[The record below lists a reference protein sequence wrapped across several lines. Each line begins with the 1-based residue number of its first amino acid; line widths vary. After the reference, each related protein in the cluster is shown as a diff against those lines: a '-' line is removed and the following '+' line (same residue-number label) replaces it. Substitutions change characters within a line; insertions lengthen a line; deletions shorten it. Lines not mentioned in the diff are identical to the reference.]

1 MEQAKVAAG
10 LQKRI
15 DMRKRHLFGWGLA
28 LALTVSATAI
38 AAVRDDIAKWPESQR
53 SFVQDGTVL
62 LLGQSEKKEL
72 LGATSA
78 ERDRLIEEFLGQD
91 PFPDTPE
98 NELHQAIER
107 RQQLVHEEFLTLL
120 DDRAKVLFL
129 RGSPLARN
137 EVECG
142 MAFKPIEIWT
152 YGTEGALSYLL
163 FYRPAKDRP
172 WRLWMPLET
181 KRVLFIP
188 EMQYWM
194 EQWEELRGVIKA
206 KRIDLQQ
213 CPAAREVDE
222 ATGIRALRDY
232 RRDRPTNEQIARF
245 LQGPADL
252 AAWVEH
258 AKATPLA
265 RERPHLL
272 VEGPEI
278 FFPDRLRQRMVT
290 RFLVAI
296 PPENRLEPSTDGQ
309 KPELILS
316 IDGLIEQEGQLFD
329 ELKVRYKIEP
339 PTEAVHVALA
349 FDRALRPDREF
360 VIHLRVRD
368 EVGGGEA
375 YLHRGFT
382 VPKEPQEIEEPPVP
396 EGTVIAMGEQLA
408 REVVAGKDDLLL
420 IPPAEDVVVGLWR
433 AEALVTGE
441 RIHKVA
447 FLVDGQ
453 RQMTRSGRPFS
464 AELRLAPHPTE
475 QLIRAE
481 GYDQN
486 GELVASDEVVLNQP
500 RGALRVRILEP
511 QQGAAVSG
519 RIVTT
524 AEVVVPEEAR
534 VEEVEFLVNEQS
546 IARLVRP
553 PWQAEIDVPAGGA
566 MAFLTV
572 KATLDDGSRAEDVRF
587 LNAPQYLEEVD
598 VNLVELYTTVT
609 NRSGDFVRNLVQE
622 DFEVKEDGRPQTV
635 SKFELVVDLPLTIGF
650 VIDTSGSM
658 ADSLPEAKEA
668 ALGFLNSILTP
679 RDQAFAVA
687 FADKPVLIMPRTDDV
702 TALGES
708 LEDLRSLGY
717 TTLHDA
723 IATGLYY
730 FRGIRGRRAMILLS
744 DGDDTG
750 SSIPYRDALEYARRS
765 GVSIYSVGLNVG
777 KLSVGIRR
785 KLTSLSEETGGR
797 VFFIGQAEEL
807 VGVYDE
813 IEEELRS
820 QYLLAYTSDK
830 PNTDGAYREVEVK
843 VKKGGVKARTI
854 RGYYP

>member
-1 MEQAKVAAG
+1 MQNKN
-10 LQKRI
+10 
-15 DMRKRHLFGWGLA
+15 DMRKRQLFVNGLVLA
-28 LALTVSATAI
+28 LVASAVAASVREEI
-38 AAVRDDIAKWPESQR
+38 AMWPEHQR

-62 LLGQSEKKEL
+62 LLDRNEKKEL
-72 LGATSA
+72 LEASSA
-78 ERDRLIEEFLGQD
+78 DRDRLIEEFFDQD

-98 NELHQAIER
+98 NELLQAIDR
-107 RQQLVHEEFLTLL
+107 RQQLVHQEFLTML
-120 DDRAKVLFL
+120 DDRARVLFL
-129 RGSPLARN
+129 RGPPVTRN

-142 MAFKPIEIWT
+142 MTFKPIEIWT
-152 YGTEGALSYLL
+152 YGPESSTNALL

-172 WRLWMPLET
+172 YRLWMPMET
-181 KRVLFIP
+181 KRVLFTA
-188 EMQYWM
+188 EMEYWM
-194 EQWEELRGVIKA
+194 EQWEELRGVITA

-213 CPAAREVDE
+213 CPAAREVDD
-222 ATGIRALRDY
+222 ATGIRSLRDFQ
-232 RRDRPTNEQIARF
+232 RNRPTNEQVARY
-245 LQGPADL
+245 LQPPSDL
-252 AAWVEH
+252 AAWVQY
-258 AKATPLA
+258 ALTTPLEV
-265 RERPHLL
+265 ERSRL
-272 VEGPEI
+272 VLEGPEV

-290 RFLVAI
+290 LFLVAI
-296 PPENRLEPSTDGQ
+296 PPENQLEPSAEGE
-309 KPELILS
+309 KRELILS

-329 ELKVRYKIEP
+329 EIKVRYKLEP
-339 PTEAVHVALA
+339 PAEAVHIALA
-349 FDRALRPDREF
+349 FERALRPDREF

-368 EVGGGEA
+368 EVGGGEG
-375 YLHRGFT
+375 YLHRGFRVPT
-382 VPKEPQEIEEPPVP
+382 EPKEMELPPVP
-396 EGTVIAMGEQLA
+396 EGTVIAMGEQLE
-408 REVVAGKDDLLL
+408 RVVIAGKDDLLL
-420 IPPAEDVVVGLWR
+420 IPPAEDVVVGFWR

-441 RIHKVA
+441 RIQKVA

-475 QLIRAE
+475 QLVRAE
-481 GYDQN
+481 GYDQA

-511 QQGAAVSG
+511 IQGSSVSG
-519 RIVTT
+519 RILST
-524 AEVVVPEEAR
+524 AEVVVPEESR

-546 IARLVRP
+546 VAKLKKP
-553 PWQAEIDVPAGGA
+553 PWQAEIDVPASGA
-566 MAFLTV
+566 MAYLTV
-572 KATLDDGSRAEDVRF
+572 MATLDDGSRAEEVRF

-609 NRSGDFVRNLVQE
+609 DRSGDFARDLVQE
-622 DFEVKEDGRPQTV
+622 DFEVSEDGRPQTV

-658 ADSLPEAKEA
+658 ADSLPEAKKA
-668 ALGFLNSILTP
+668 ALGFLDSILTP

-702 TALGES
+702 SALEES
-708 LEDLRSLGY
+708 FEDLRSLGW

-730 FRGIRGRRAMILLS
+730 FRGIRGRRALILLS

-765 GVSIYSVGLNVG
+765 GVAIYSVGLNVG

-785 KLTSLSEETGGR
+785 KLTNLAEETGGQ

-820 QYLLAYTSDK
+820 QYLLAYTSDM
-830 PNTDGAYREVEVK
+830 PNTDGTYREVEVK
-843 VKKGGVKARTI
+843 VKKGGLKARTI